1 MSETQK
7 REKQV
12 ILIVDDEEN
21 FREIMSAKLNAVG
34 FDAATAANWKEAIK
48 NARELTPDLILM
60 DIHMPDATGTDLAL
74 AIKQDPATK
83 DIKIAFLTSLKD
95 PWPAMTGDRERVAKE
110 LGMEDF
116 LDKTEDLNVTVEKIK
131 AILAR
136 PR

>member
-116 LDKTEDLNVTVEKIK
+116 LDKTEDLDVTVEKIK